1 MFFID
6 FLKWYSQLSIM
17 CLIKDIFTS
26 ELNIIKYDLQNTVD
40 LYRAS
45 TVKNLGNF
53 LNLIPFFVIL
63 EIMYS
68 YSEEYSYFKSIF
80 QVFFE
85 IYFACFISM
94 VISYYKTENKKEQS
108 KLVCVFNILQYD
120 VSEIYID
127 FLLPWCF
134 LPFTIGLNK
143 LTIDI
148 IFYLCINYYC
158 FKNSNISI
166 FVNSLE
172 VCESHLKI
180 KEFKREVLRI
190 FGLVGK
196 KYTQLTVGE
205 VGPIRRKVE

>member
-6 FLKWYSQLSIM
+6 FLTWYSQLSIM
-17 CLIKDIFTS
+17 CLIKDIFAG
-26 ELNIIKYDLQNTVD
+26 EINIIKYDLQKTVD
-40 LYRAS
+40 LYKAS
-45 TVKNLGNF
+45 TVKNINNF
-53 LNLIPFFVIL
+53 FNLIPFFVIL

-85 IYFACFISM
+85 IYFACFVSL
-94 VISYYKTENKKEQS
+94 VISYYKTEKKNENS

-148 IFYLCINYYC
+148 IFYSCIHYYC
-158 FKNSNISI
+158 LKNCNVTIL
-166 FVNSLE
+166 VNSLE
-172 VCESHLKI
+172 TFESHLKI
-180 KEFKREVLRI
+180 REFKLEVTRI
-190 FGLVGK
+190 FGLVEK
-196 KYTQLTVGE
+196 KYNQLTKSE
-205 VGPIRRKVE
+205 VSPIRRKEE